1 MNSKAGYDGELDLAR
16 GRGFIFSIH
25 ATCKIAVSRIPVDP
39 ELLEEAIEQPIVKFG
54 KQKVYDGGKVL
65 VFELRSGYNGVSLAV
80 QNLHDTSIQV
90 SITVK
95 AVNALSHT
103 GSLKATQVI
112 RQGQVEVLHHI
123 MPIKDEKW
131 SWGYSIEW
139 KRLAA
144 MQEVAL

>member
-1 MNSKAGYDGELDLAR
+1 M
-16 GRGFIFSIH
+16 
-25 ATCKIAVSRIPVDP
+25 
-39 ELLEEAIEQPIVKFG
+39 KFG

-65 VFELRSGYNGVSLAV
+65 VYELRSGYNGVSLAV